1 VPLPK
6 SNGALQHGGT
16 DAELDAAALGSLP
29 PISASSSSV
38 SHAASTME
46 PPTKLQ
52 ASPTKPKRKPIDRMR
67 RFIAGK

>member
-1 VPLPK
+1 
-6 SNGALQHGGT
+6 
-16 DAELDAAALGSLP
+16 
-29 PISASSSSV
+29 
-38 SHAASTME
+38 ME